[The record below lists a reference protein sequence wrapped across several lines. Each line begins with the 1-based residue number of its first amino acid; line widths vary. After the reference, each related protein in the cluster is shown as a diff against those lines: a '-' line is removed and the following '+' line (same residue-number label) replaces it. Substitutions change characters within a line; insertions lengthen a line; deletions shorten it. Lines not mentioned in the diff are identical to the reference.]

1 MTMKLKHFLVCAS
14 MAFFCVLSA
23 LTSCG
28 SRNSDEKNTA
38 EEDSVPMCS
47 CPHAVICIQPYG
59 NYTKQ
64 EASRLLPVLEE
75 NFGKWMYGGWQFKVL
90 EPKPLPEEAYVKER
104 DRYRAGAILQEL
116 SKNPKKVDGMDAV
129 YIGIAHKD
137 ICTDIHNTKN
147 YGIMGL
153 SYCPGNVC
161 VVSDHRIKAKSM
173 VWKLMLHEFCHAFY
187 GAKHCPNDDPKCFMK
202 DAKGK
207 GNVEVQNWLCDSCK
221 R

>member
-1 MTMKLKHFLVCAS
+1 MKKNDELGKVRVEDVIYIQIDVPSTGTIFQS
-14 MAFFCVLSA
+14 
-23 LTSCG
+23 G
-28 SRNSDEKNTA
+28 S
-38 EEDSVPMCS
+38 
-47 CPHAVICIQPYG
+47 I
-59 NYTKQ
+59 
-64 EASRLLPVLEE
+64 
-75 NFGKWMYGGWQFKVL
+75 
-90 EPKPLPEEAYVKER
+90 
-104 DRYRAGAILQEL
+104 
-116 SKNPKKVDGMDAV
+116 
-129 YIGIAHKD
+129 
-137 ICTDIHNTKN
+137 IHNTKN

-161 VVSDHRIKAKSM
+161 VVSDHRIKTKSM